1 MTLNPV
7 AYKPYSDPDDFIRE
21 VTDLIWVQRDVS
33 FIVDNYEPDSIVH
46 GALGTTVGR
55 QGVIDGSLVR
65 IAQTPQRVGQA
76 EDVIWE
82 ARGDDAFLSSHL
94 VLSVDRNQTGVN
106 SLTYPF
112 FRSRTIA
119 NCLYRRG
126 RMVEEWVVRDS
137 LAGALQQGIDPEEAA
152 LRLGFAGYQGSWCD
166 PAPVDVLA
174 EGDSGPRTDERTVL
188 CVLTHDPKFDVP
200 LLEVAL
206 RIPVAYV
213 GAMGSRRTHDER
225 LDRLAEAGLSEAE
238 IARCR
243 RRSGWTWAH
252 GHRRRRRSRSRPRSS
267 LGAGAARGSGWGD
280 RRPHPPDGRALTK
293 DRVSADLP
301 FVYAVEVVGL
311 LAAPGHRYDGRPGTT
326 VPEQSATGA
335 SGSRSAPA
343 SASSA
348 TATRAAGAPGRLAHG
363 AGRRVGGGAGR
374 RARLRAARSAADPPQ
389 RGAARRGGRGAAR
402 RALLARLRRGRG
414 ACCAAAGRPTPAPG
428 STSSCPRRPP
438 GHARSRRDPLRA
450 PVRRRPPPGPAVL
463 RSAVRLD
470 AERAGRARPLAPH
483 RPA

>member
-152 LRLGFAGYQGSWCD
+152 RGWAFAGYQGSWCD

-174 EGDSGPRTDERTVL
+174 EGDSGPRADDYRPECEMVLEFVDEV
-188 CVLTHDPKFDVP
+188 
-200 LLEVAL
+200 
-206 RIPVAYV
+206 
-213 GAMGSRRTHDER
+213 
-225 LDRLAEAGLSEAE
+225 
-238 IARCR
+238 
-243 RRSGWTWAH
+243 WN
-252 GHRRRRRSRSRPRSS
+252 HRRLQSVTDFMVR
-267 LGAGAARGSGWGD
+267 
-280 RRPHPPDGRALTK
+280 
-293 DRVSADLP
+293 DL
-301 FVYAVEVVGL
+301 VLQTVG
-311 LAAPGHRYDGRPGTT
+311 
-326 VPEQSATGA
+326 
-335 SGSRSAPA
+335 
-343 SASSA
+343 
-348 TATRAAGAPGRLAHG
+348 
-363 AGRRVGGGAGR
+363 
-374 RARLRAARSAADPPQ
+374 
-389 RGAARRGGRGAAR
+389 
-402 RALLARLRRGRG
+402 
-414 ACCAAAGRPTPAPG
+414 
-428 STSSCPRRPP
+428 
-438 GHARSRRDPLRA
+438 
-450 PVRRRPPPGPAVL
+450 
-463 RSAVRLD
+463 
-470 AERAGRARPLAPH
+470 
-483 RPA
+483 